1 MKKLIV
7 LRNRLMRM
15 WYADD
20 LLKYYLCCYAFII
33 IHAILTCF
41 FYNLQ
46 VYALCVYNVFSVAL
60 YGYLV
65 VHLIPKKK
73 LFATLSLTV
82 IEVLVHTVLC
92 CYCIGWDYGFT
103 LYALAVVPV
112 IFYLFTTT
120 PSFKSPQLYA
130 LFYTFLTIAC
140 FILTKIFLDGKT
152 PVYELNHSATFVKV
166 IFCLNCALAFLLQTI
181 FSMLYTLEIQRFKE
195 NLENEK
201 EALDAVASKDPLT
214 GLLNRRAMEP
224 HLALTKSLADAKGT
238 PFCLILCDIDD
249 FKKVND
255 IHGHALGDQVLKDI
269 SQTFLTNLRNTD
281 FVCRWGGE
289 EFLILIPGKKDVA
302 IQIAE
307 KLREKVSE
315 LTFVSEMYNFS
326 VTMTFGISEY
336 SPGYRVEKLIKIAD
350 DNLYVG
356 KGNGKDQVVS

>member
-1 MKKLIV
+1 M
-7 LRNRLMRM
+7 
-15 WYADD
+15 
-20 LLKYYLCCYAFII
+20 
-33 IHAILTCF
+33 
-41 FYNLQ
+41 
-46 VYALCVYNVFSVAL
+46 
-60 YGYLV
+60 
-65 VHLIPKKK
+65 
-73 LFATLSLTV
+73 
-82 IEVLVHTVLC
+82 
-92 CYCIGWDYGFT
+92 
-103 LYALAVVPV
+103 LYALAIVPV

-120 PSFKSPQLYA
+120 PNFKRPQIYA
-130 LFYTFLTIAC
+130 LIFTFITILC
-140 FILTKIFLDGKT
+140 FVLTKLFIDGHA
-152 PVYELNHSATFVKV
+152 PVYKLNNSPEFVKV
-166 IFCLNCALAFLLQTI
+166 IFCLNCILAFFLQTV

-269 SQTFLTNLRNTD
+269 SQTFLANLRSTD

-289 EFLILIPGKKDVA
+289 EFLILIPGKKEVA
-302 IQIAE
+302 VQIAE
-307 KLREKVSE
+307 KLREKVSQ
-315 LTFVSEMYNFS
+315 LNFISEMYNFS

-336 SPGYRVEKLIKIAD
+336 SPGFRVEKLIKIAD